1 MYFNIDTLVSIERT
15 ASYLLIWR
23 RRRRKFRFDQTAAP
37 SSLHY
42 NL

>member
-23 RRRRKFRFDQTAAP
+23 RRGRKFRFDQTVVP
-37 SSLHY
+37 MYLHY